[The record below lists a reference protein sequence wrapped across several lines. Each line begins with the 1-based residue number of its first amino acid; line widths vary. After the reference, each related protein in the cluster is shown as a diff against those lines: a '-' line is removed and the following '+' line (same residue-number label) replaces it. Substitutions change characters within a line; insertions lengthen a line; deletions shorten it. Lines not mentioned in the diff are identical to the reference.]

1 MKYSEYWSHKLKK
14 YNLEEEISDL
24 KDKNKKLIKE
34 NENIKSTKPFKLWKK
49 YNSIK
54 NRINKSNNNSRK
66 KIKDF
71 KVAIIAD
78 EFTYNSF
85 KHEFIPITITPNNW
99 EQKFKKYKPDLFFCE
114 SAWKGYD
121 ENEID
126 PWEFKIPK
134 MYKEKTENRT
144 DLFKIIEYCNK
155 NNIPTVFWNK
165 EDPPHYRNEIRSFA
179 ETANKFDYIFTT
191 SDKCLNKYK
200 EDFNHDNVH
209 ILMFAGQ
216 PKLFNPL
223 KLNNETE
230 DKIVFAG
237 SYYPNHKKRCEL
249 MDNIFDK
256 IITQWEGKLKI
267 FDRIYYEKWAEYPE
281 RFKQYTY
288 KPIPYEET
296 SEVYKKVNWGLN
308 LNTVTDSETMFARRV
323 FELALS
329 YTFILTNYS
338 VGVDKIFGDNVFVFD
353 DMETLPDFN
362 YSNIEKKINNL
373 YNVLENHTYTNR
385 WKQILN
391 IMGLEYAEDID
402 DITLIFEID
411 DLNELDD
418 TIKKYNSINYSN
430 KTLAILIT
438 NESINRKNI
447 NQEIPSQVDNIYF
460 KSDASYKKKLKKEIK
475 TEYWMVIDKDIDN
488 DFIKKAILH
497 YQYLNKRI
505 SITEN
510 EDKFVLNV
518 ETDIKN
524 KIINK
529 NNLNYLDNAKNEVDV
544 YYI

>member
-1 MKYSEYWSHKLKK
+1 
-14 YNLEEEISDL
+14 
-24 KDKNKKLIKE
+24 
-34 NENIKSTKPFKLWKK
+34 
-49 YNSIK
+49 
-54 NRINKSNNNSRK
+54 
-66 KIKDF
+66 
-71 KVAIIAD
+71 
-78 EFTYNSF
+78 
-85 KHEFIPITITPNNW
+85 
-99 EQKFKKYKPDLFFCE
+99 
-114 SAWKGYD
+114 
-121 ENEID
+121 
-126 PWEFKIPK
+126 
-134 MYKEKTENRT
+134 
-144 DLFKIIEYCNK
+144 
-155 NNIPTVFWNK
+155 
-165 EDPPHYRNEIRSFA
+165 
-179 ETANKFDYIFTT
+179 
-191 SDKCLNKYK
+191 
-200 EDFNHDNVH
+200 
-209 ILMFAGQ
+209 
-216 PKLFNPL
+216 
-223 KLNNETE
+223 
-230 DKIVFAG
+230 
-237 SYYPNHKKRCEL
+237 
-249 MDNIFDK
+249 
-256 IITQWEGKLKI
+256 
-267 FDRIYYEKWAEYPE
+267 
-281 RFKQYTY
+281 
-288 KPIPYEET
+288 
-296 SEVYKKVNWGLN
+296 
-308 LNTVTDSETMFARRV
+308 MFARRV

-475 TEYWMVIDKDIDN
+475 TEYWMVIDKGIDN